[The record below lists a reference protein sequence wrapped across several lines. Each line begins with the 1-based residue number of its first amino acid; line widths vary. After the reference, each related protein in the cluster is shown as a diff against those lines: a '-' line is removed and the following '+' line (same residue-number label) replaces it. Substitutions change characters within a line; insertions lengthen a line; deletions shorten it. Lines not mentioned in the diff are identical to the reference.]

1 MKVCGPSF
9 FSLRTIV
16 WMFEKYYLNNKEKCS
31 SGIDFLYFDMLLKK
45 HGGKRNGGNVFNVSR
60 PLITR
65 AAKDI
70 QVYVGKSRIQ
80 QIFKMN

>member
-31 SGIDFLYFDMLLKK
+31 FGIDFLYFDMLLKK
-45 HGGKRNGGNVFNVSR
+45 HGGKRNGGNVLFSMPADR
-60 PLITR
+60 
-65 AAKDI
+65 
-70 QVYVGKSRIQ
+70 S
-80 QIFKMN
+80 

>member
-31 SGIDFLYFDMLLKK
+31 VGIDFLYFDMLIKK
-45 HGGKRNGGNVFNVSR
+45 HGGKINGGNVLFSMPADR
-60 PLITR
+60 
-65 AAKDI
+65 
-70 QVYVGKSRIQ
+70 S
-80 QIFKMN
+80 

>member
-31 SGIDFLYFDMLLKK
+31 AGIDFLYFDMLLKK
-45 HGGKRNGGNVFNVSR
+45 HGG
-60 PLITR
+60 
-65 AAKDI
+65 
-70 QVYVGKSRIQ
+70 
-80 QIFKMN
+80 

>member
-9 FSLRTIV
+9 FRTIV

-45 HGGKRNGGNVFNVSR
+45 HGGKRNGGNVLFSMSADR
-60 PLITR
+60 
-65 AAKDI
+65 
-70 QVYVGKSRIQ
+70 S
-80 QIFKMN
+80 

>member
-16 WMFEKYYLNNKEKCS
+16 WMFEKYYLNNKEQCS

-45 HGGKRNGGNVFNVSR
+45 HGGKRNGGKRNGGNVLFSMPADR
-60 PLITR
+60 
-65 AAKDI
+65 
-70 QVYVGKSRIQ
+70 S
-80 QIFKMN
+80 

>member
-31 SGIDFLYFDMLLKK
+31 AGIDFLYSDMLLKK
-45 HGGKRNGGNVFNVSR
+45 HGGKRNG
-60 PLITR
+60 
-65 AAKDI
+65 
-70 QVYVGKSRIQ
+70 
-80 QIFKMN
+80 